1 MSVLLRSLFI
11 LSVISLLI
19 VGCGQKQAEQ
29 TDVVPG
35 VVVNPVVEKS
45 SVSVSSSPDASP
57 ATGGGY
63 EPTPEERVPGV
74 TLDAATVDAASS
86 SASETIS
93 VATPTAK

>member
-29 TDVVPG
+29 TDVVPA
-35 VVVNPVVEKS
+35 VVNPVVEKS

>member
-29 TDVVPG
+29 TDVVPA
-35 VVVNPVVEKS
+35 VVNPVVEKS

-93 VATPTAK
+93 VATPTGK